1 MGTWYIHTLGTIS
14 RSIEISTF
22 AMRLL
27 QGRLAFPIVS
37 IFHSVEDGPY
47 GDMGG

>member
-14 RSIEISTF
+14 RSIEIHTF
-22 AMRLL
+22 AMRL